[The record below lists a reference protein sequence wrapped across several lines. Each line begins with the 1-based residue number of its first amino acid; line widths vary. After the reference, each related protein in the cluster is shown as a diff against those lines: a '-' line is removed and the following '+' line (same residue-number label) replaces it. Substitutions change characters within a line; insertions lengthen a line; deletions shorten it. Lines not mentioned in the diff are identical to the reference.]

1 MAASEE
7 AKEEQR
13 NSEDEQ
19 QTLIKRKIIN
29 SDEETLELKGVE
41 LSSCSKSKPVLTGS
55 KSVPL
60 FETIGRQ
67 DVDQES
73 DYGSESDLQHMT
85 INETSLLF
93 SQSYQNSGETHRS
106 NGQPK
111 VQFVEP
117 DNRSKESGMSNSNGV
132 NSPSKTLF
140 QSPSICGKKRKKRLR
155 STSETSSISSI
166 LSGSSTNTNLS
177 SAAPDGGYG
186 WIVVAASFFVN
197 MIADGVTFSFGIMFE
212 EFQDEFESS
221 SAVTAGVVSMFHAVP
236 LMTGPIATWLTDRY
250 GCRAVTIVGAILA
263 AAGFLAAAFSH
274 HIALLYLFFGVVAG
288 FGLSLC
294 YVASI
299 IIVAYYFDRRRSFAT
314 GISVCG
320 SGVGTFIFAP
330 FTQWLMDTYGG
341 WREACIILAGIFL
354 NMVVCGMMFKELPF
368 NKKKKMS
375 RAGSTKS
382 ITSQMP
388 EIEELRLALE
398 SGDVSQMIH
407 QDKTEQVLAS
417 SLITIPTYI
426 KDASKLP
433 EDVLTMI
440 AQNRKTY
447 DYIVDNFPESLIAQS
462 ISELKEEEFKE
473 NDEKVKQEPESTGL
487 KLKKR
492 MSSILKGQK
501 PILKKKEHETEM
513 ETETEKPLM
522 EEAFVSF
529 LGANKGHHSITDDRV
544 QRMQKLRNRRQ
555 SMIYGRSCHSTI
567 TRHQIKASSCPDI
580 YKNTVVDDPP
590 DDEGCAAELTNCCSL
605 TYLSIPFIIF
615 CFSNFL
621 LYFWYDVPY
630 VYTIEY
636 AENILHVPNSDSAQ
650 ILSMIG
656 VLNTVGEVLVGWLS
670 DQPWMS
676 SITLYAMC
684 MCVCGVVTAIIPFVK
699 TNSTV
704 LILSAF
710 YGFFISANYSLTS
723 PILVDIV
730 SIEQFSSA
738 YGFLLACQ
746 GIGNLVGPPFAGWLY
761 DYSQQWYLTFGLAG
775 VFIAISGVMLV
786 VLPSLS
792 LLKRL
797 LHKVTAGYT
806 TKEKTTNCRDI
817 LTKTDILTSTD
828 HGSDKLEQV

>member
-13 NSEDEQ
+13 NCEEEQ
-19 QTLIKRKIIN
+19 QALIKKETINN
-29 SDEETLELKGVE
+29 SDEKTLESKHVE
-41 LSSCSKSKPVLTGS
+41 QNSGFKPKPVLTGS

-60 FETIGRQ
+60 FENIARK
-67 DVDQES
+67 DEDQES
-73 DYGSESDLQHMT
+73 DYGSESDLQHLT

-93 SQSYQNSGETHRS
+93 SQSYQNSVETDRS
-106 NGQPK
+106 SGQHK

-117 DNRSKESGMSNSNGV
+117 DDRSKESGISNCNGA
-132 NSPSKTLF
+132 NSPNKSVF

-155 STSETSSISSI
+155 STSETSSMSSI
-166 LSGSSTNTNLS
+166 QSSSSTNTNLS
-177 SAAPDGGYG
+177 SVAPDGGYG

-250 GCRAVTIVGAILA
+250 GCRSVTIVGAILA

-320 SGVGTFIFAP
+320 SGVGTFLFAP

-354 NMVVCGMMFKELPF
+354 NMVVCGMMFKELHF
-368 NKKKKMS
+368 NKKKRIA
-375 RAGSTKS
+375 RAGSAKS

-398 SGDVSQMIH
+398 NGDVSQMIH

-433 EDVLTMI
+433 EDVLSML
-440 AQNRKTY
+440 AHNKKTY
-447 DYIVDNFPESLIAQS
+447 DYIVENFPESLIAQS
-462 ISELKEEEFKE
+462 ISELKEEEVKGNE
-473 NDEKVKQEPESTGL
+473 EKDKPEQESTGL

-501 PILKKKEHETEM
+501 PILKKREHEN

-529 LGANKGHHSITDDRV
+529 LAAHKGHQPTADDRA
-544 QRMQKLRNRRQ
+544 QRLQKLRNRRQ
-555 SMIYGRSCHSTI
+555 SMIYGRSCHGS

-580 YKNTVVDDPP
+580 YKNTMVEDPP
-590 DDEGCAAELTNCCSL
+590 DDEGCASELTSCFSL
-605 TYLSIPFIIF
+605 AYLSIPFIIF

-636 AENILHVPNSDSAQ
+636 AENILHVPNSESAQ

-670 DQPWMS
+670 DQPWVS

-786 VLPSLS
+786 VLPFLS

-806 TKEKTTNCRDI
+806 TQEKTNI

>member
-1 MAASEE
+1 MAAAEE
-7 AKEEQR
+7 TKEEQR
-13 NSEDEQ
+13 NDDDEQ
-19 QTLIKRKIIN
+19 QTFIKKETV
-29 SDEETLELKGVE
+29 SSEAETLELKDVE
-41 LSSCSKSKPVLTGS
+41 SSSRTKRVLTGS
-55 KSVPL
+55 NSVPL
-60 FETIGRQ
+60 FESIARK
-67 DVDQES
+67 DLDQES
-73 DYGSESDLQHMT
+73 DYGSESDLQNLT

-93 SQSYQNSGETHRS
+93 SQSYQTSGETHRA
-106 NGQPK
+106 NGHHK
-111 VQFVEP
+111 VQFAELG
-117 DNRSKESGMSNSNGV
+117 NRKKDGSAQSNDSGVSSSNKQMN
-132 NSPSKTLF
+132 
-140 QSPSICGKKRKKRLR
+140 QSPNILGKNSSKKRRRLR
-155 STSETSSISSI
+155 STSETSTVSLSSV

-177 SAAPDGGYG
+177 SGAPDGGYG

-212 EFQDEFESS
+212 QFQDEFESS

-250 GCRAVTIVGAILA
+250 GCRGVTIVGAILA

-320 SGVGTFIFAP
+320 SGVGTFLFAP
-330 FTQWLMDTYGG
+330 FTQWLMDAYGG

-368 NKKKKMS
+368 NKKKRMS

-398 SGDVSQMIH
+398 SGDVSQLIY

-433 EDVLTMI
+433 EDVLSMLVH
-440 AQNRKTY
+440 NKKTY

-462 ISELKEEEFKE
+462 INELKEEEFKG
-473 NDEKVKQEPESTGL
+473 NDEKCKPEQESAGL

-492 MSSILKGQK
+492 MSSILKGQR
-501 PILKKKEHETEM
+501 PILKKNEPTPHEN
-513 ETETEKPLM
+513 EKPLI
-522 EEAFVSF
+522 EETYVTFSSDH
-529 LGANKGHHSITDDRV
+529 KGHQTVADERV
-544 QRMQKLRNRRQ
+544 QRLHKSRNRRQ
-555 SMIYGRSCHSTI
+555 SMIYGRSCHGTA
-567 TRHQIKASSCPDI
+567 RHQIKASSCPDI
-580 YKNTVVDDPP
+580 YKNTMVDTIPE
-590 DDEGCAAELTNCCSL
+590 DEGCAPELTKCCSL
-605 TYLSIPFIIF
+605 KYISIPFVIF

-650 ILSMIG
+650 ILSVIG

-699 TNSTV
+699 SNSTV

-761 DYSQQWYLTFGLAG
+761 DYSQKWYLTFGLAG

-786 VLPSLS
+786 ALPSVS

-797 LHKVTAGYT
+797 LHKVSRGY
-806 TKEKTTNCRDI
+806 KVPEKTRNSRDI
-817 LTKTDILTSTD
+817 LTSREIAG
-828 HGSDKLEQV
+828 HGSDKMDQV